1 MSKPSF
7 DEALRQLDQALQRL
21 ERAAPEAPPGAEGSP
36 EAPVQPAG
44 APAPPAPRPRGR
56 RRGAIYR
63 ASRHAATASAATL
76 PPTGAPTIRLDET
89 APPVASGPVAP
100 GERGAPIAGEP
111 VAPEER
117 AAPIAGGPVASGER
131 GAPAEA
137 VAVPP
142 PPPTEA
148 LLRLAVGAALL
159 GLDGLAARSGAWEAA
174 AGISRSAETTP
185 DRNAETGAGRFR
197 HALIGWLFEAEA
209 HLRPRG
215 NPIAWLRTVVA
226 YLFGTVFS
234 VVIEMLPLPRF
245 GARRGRRANADP
257 TDEDTRRWIDRGLAE
272 EGPSRRFARAALE
285 DMLHRAIIYAA
296 DRPAVAQALGAIV
309 RSPAMD
315 DAVEHIVAG
324 PVVERAIERVA
335 ASPALDT
342 VVARVAASP
351 ALDTVI
357 DSVAESPALNGAIG
371 KIVRT
376 PAMEDA
382 VTYLTET
389 PAMDQA
395 IETLSQNPALAEL
408 VRSQSGSLARDIL
421 NDVRSRAI
429 QGDQGLE
436 SLARRLLRRPPRA
449 SLPPEARGL
458 LVAETTGDPDGQT
471 RSE

>member
-21 ERAAPEAPPGAEGSP
+21 ETTAPEAPPGATAST
-36 EAPVQPAG
+36 EASVQPPG

-56 RRGAIYR
+56 RRAAIYR
-63 ASRHAATASAATL
+63 SSQPAAAAGMVAPAPPAS
-76 PPTGAPTIRLDET
+76 PPTIRLDDAEASAAS
-89 APPVASGPVAP
+89 APVP
-100 GERGAPIAGEP
+100 
-111 VAPEER
+111 PE
-117 AAPIAGGPVASGER
+117 ER
-131 GAPAEA
+131 GAPAEPA
-137 VAVPP
+137 TVSP

-148 LLRLAVGAALL
+148 LLRLVTGAALL

-174 AGISRSAETTP
+174 AGISRSDATGSSQAAE
-185 DRNAETGAGRFR
+185 RGAERFR
-197 HALIGWLFEAEA
+197 YALIGWLFEAEA

-245 GARRGRRANADP
+245 GARRSRRANADP
-257 TDEDTRRWIDRGLAE
+257 TDEDTRRWITRGLAE
-272 EGPSRRFARAALE
+272 EGPSRRFAQAALE
-285 DMLHRAIIYAA
+285 DILHRAIIYAA
-296 DRPAVAQALGAIV
+296 ERPAVAQALGAIV
-309 RSPAMD
+309 HSPAMD

-357 DSVAESPALNGAIG
+357 DGVAASPALDRAIG

-376 PAMEDA
+376 PATEDA

-389 PAMDQA
+389 AAMDQA
-395 IETLSQNPALAEL
+395 IETLAQNPALAEL

-421 NDVRSRAI
+421 NDIRGLAI

-436 SLARRLLRRPPRA
+436 NLARRVLRRPPRA
-449 SLPPEARGL
+449 SLPPESRGL
-458 LVAETTGDPDGQT
+458 LIAETRKAPD
-471 RSE
+471 S

>member
-21 ERAAPEAPPGAEGSP
+21 ETTAPESPPVADTSP
-36 EAPVQPAG
+36 EAPVQPPG
-44 APAPPAPRPRGR
+44 APALPAPRPRGR

-63 ASRHAATASAATL
+63 SSQPAAAVGAVAPAPPAT
-76 PPTGAPTIRLDET
+76 APTIRLDDAE
-89 APPVASGPVAP
+89 AP
-100 GERGAPIAGEP
+100 GAGAPVVPEERGAPVA
-111 VAPEER
+111 APE
-117 AAPIAGGPVASGER
+117 ER
-131 GAPAEA
+131 GAPAEP
-137 VAVPP
+137 VTVPP

-174 AGISRSAETTP
+174 AGISRSAGTGSS
-185 DRNAETGAGRFR
+185 DAAESGAERFR
-197 HALIGWLFEAEA
+197 YALIGWLFEAEA
-209 HLRPRG
+209 NLRPRG
-215 NPIAWLRTVVA
+215 NPIAWLRAVVA

-257 TDEDTRRWIDRGLAE
+257 TDEDTRRWITRGLAE

-285 DMLHRAIIYAA
+285 DILHRAIIYAA
-296 DRPAVAQALGAIV
+296 DRPAVAQALGTIV

-342 VVARVAASP
+342 VIDSVAASPALDTVVARVAASP

-357 DSVAESPALNGAIG
+357 DGVAESPALDRAIG

-382 VTYLTET
+382 VAYLTET

-436 SLARRLLRRPPRA
+436 NLARRLLRRPPRA
-449 SLPPEARGL
+449 SLPPESRGL
-458 LVAETTGDPDGQT
+458 LVADTSQDYNP
-471 RSE
+471 